1 VFNNKGAV
9 FNRGNVMTRGRVFFL
24 ATSAIVVA
32 SILSGALLGAQPRA
46 EDSSKD
52 SFYKYL
58 SVFSEVLRLVRKAY
72 VDETDLRTLMAGALE
87 GSSDALDPF
96 SMYIPEPEVEA
107 YLEARRI
114 GSSRS
119 GLKLVKVR
127 GAVYVMAVQ
136 EGSPATVA
144 GIQRGD
150 VVTKLAGLSTR
161 GMPLWEIEL
170 RLAGPASSALEFEIL
185 RAGETSEVELVLGS
199 FEVAAPTLE
208 EVAGLYVL
216 TIPAFKADTA
226 TGVAELLEGLAAD
239 RLLVDLRGVVWGDVE
254 MGYDV
259 AKLFVRGELGSLVG
273 SDGPIKK
280 FTNSDEI
287 WEGEIVVLMDRGSQ
301 GAAEVLARALQ
312 QGAGARLAGQ
322 KSFGFAGHPRLVK
335 LDAGGSLLITDSFYT
350 GPDGEPLDE
359 GIAPDERIS
368 ERRSL
373 VEPDEDS
380 DPVLDRALELLR
392 GAEEESLEEA
402 A

>member
-1 VFNNKGAV
+1 
-9 FNRGNVMTRGRVFFL
+9 MTRGRLFFL
-24 ATSAIVVA
+24 AISAIVVA
-32 SILSGALLGAQPRA
+32 SILSGALLGAQPRP
-46 EDSSKD
+46 EDTSND

-58 SVFSEVLRLVRKAY
+58 SVFSEVLHLVRQAY
-72 VDETDLRTLMAGALE
+72 VDETDLRTLTAGALE

-96 SMYIPEPEVEA
+96 SMYIPEPEVED
-107 YLEARRI
+107 YLEARRV

-136 EGSPATVA
+136 DGSPATAA
-144 GIQRGD
+144 GIERGD
-150 VVTKLAGLSTR
+150 VVTRLAGLSTR

-170 RLAGPASSALEFEIL
+170 RLAGPASSSLDFEIL
-185 RAGETSEVELVLGS
+185 RAGETSEVELVLGA
-199 FEVAAPTLE
+199 FEVPAATLE
-208 EVAGLYVL
+208 EVGGLNVL
-216 TIPAFKADTA
+216 TIPAFNAGTA
-226 TGVAELLEGLAAD
+226 AGVGGLLEGLEAD

-254 MGYDV
+254 MGYEV
-259 AKLFVRGELGSLVG
+259 AKLFVMGELGSLVG

-280 FTNSDEI
+280 FSNSDEI

-301 GAAEVLARALQ
+301 GAAEVLASALQ
-312 QGAGARLAGQ
+312 QGAGARLVGQ
-322 KSFGFAGHPRLVK
+322 TSFGFAGHLRLVK

-368 ERRSL
+368 ERHGLGES
-373 VEPDEDS
+373 DEDS
-380 DPVLDRALELLR
+380 DPMLDRALELLR
-392 GAEEESLEEA
+392 GGEEENLEEA